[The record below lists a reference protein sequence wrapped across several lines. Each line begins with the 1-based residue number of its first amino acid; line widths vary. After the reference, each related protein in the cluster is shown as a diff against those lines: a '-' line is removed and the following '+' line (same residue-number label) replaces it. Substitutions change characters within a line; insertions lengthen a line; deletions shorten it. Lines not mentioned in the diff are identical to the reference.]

1 MSARTSRSGRRAS
14 LNVLVAATL
23 ALPCAMPVHAQ
34 TVSSAT
40 TALRAGRYDEA
51 IAAAALLAARAP
63 ADVAARRLHVQ
74 ALSEMGRYAE
84 AEAAARRYAADGAT
98 GGALQATL
106 GDALVRRGSLAEARA
121 AFGRA
126 IASRAADSL
135 EARAALAALL
145 EEQSGR
151 AAARAEF
158 ERVAAAN
165 ASTLTARQWV
175 AVGDAQRR
183 LAQTE
188 SARARLAL
196 RAFEAALAADPSD
209 PEPQLR
215 LGALLLEKNNAPE
228 ARASFEGVLA
238 ANPRSPRALLGLARV
253 RQFDGAAGATVLADS
268 SLKANP
274 HFVDAHLLLAA
285 GRLEAEDYTRA
296 EASVRSAL
304 AVDSTAADAT
314 TLLAAVRYL
323 RGDAAGFESARKQ
336 VLARAPR
343 YAAFYAT
350 LADLAAKHRQYA
362 AAARFGAQGVALD
375 SASWRSHAVR
385 GINQLR
391 LGHTDSARSSLER
404 AFAGDP
410 YDVWVKNTLDLLDA
424 TRAYRTQRTQHFTL
438 VADSAESTLLSL
450 YLGELL
456 EEGYDK
462 LATRYGYRP
471 PAVRM
476 ELYRRHTDFSV
487 RTVGL
492 TGLGALGVSF
502 GPVLAM
508 DAPSAREAGDFHWG
522 ATAWHELAHTFTL
535 GVTDN
540 RVPRWLSEGLS
551 VLEERRARPGWGDG
565 PTPQFLS
572 AWREGRVPP
581 PSRLND
587 GFVRPAFPQQVILS
601 YYAASLVCELI
612 DRDFGVA
619 AVPALLGAYRDGL
632 TTEAA
637 VARALRIDL
646 PELDRRFDTYV
657 RTRFGR
663 AMEAVAG
670 PTGGQYG
677 RLMAAGDSAARAG
690 RAAPAIA
697 AFSGAKALFP
707 EHARGDSPYWRLAQ
721 LQLARGDTAQ
731 AITELR
737 ELTSRDGSF
746 LPAQLLLGRLR
757 EQRGDVTGAAQALE
771 QSVWIWPYDAAVHA
785 KLAGFYEQT
794 RDTRRAVRE
803 RRAVLALAPVDLA
816 DARFQL
822 ARALLAAGDRTA
834 AKREVLQ
841 ALEEAPTFAPAQELL
856 LTLVDGPRAGGGAP

>member
-1 MSARTSRSGRRAS
+1 MRIHCTLGAAWRAG
-14 LNVLVAATL
+14 LIAALL
-23 ALPCAMPVHAQ
+23 AAGTPVRAQ
-34 TVSSAT
+34 TVSGAT

-51 IAAAALLAARAP
+51 IAAAAAIAARAP

-74 ALSEMGRYAE
+74 ALAEVGRYAD
-84 AEAAARRYAADGAT
+84 AEAAARRYAGDGAS
-98 GGALQATL
+98 GNALQGTL
-106 GDALVRRGSLAEARA
+106 GDVLARRGSLIEARA
-121 AFGRA
+121 VFGRA
-126 IASRAADSL
+126 IAARAADSL
-135 EARAALAALL
+135 EARVALAALV
-145 EEQSGR
+145 EEQAGR
-151 AAARAEF
+151 AAARAEL
-158 ERVAAAN
+158 ERVAAAG
-165 ASTLTARQWV
+165 SSGTLTARQWV
-175 AVGDAQRR
+175 AVGEAHRR

-188 SARARLAL
+188 PTRVRQAL
-196 RAFEAALAADPSD
+196 RAFDAALAVDAGD
-209 PEPQLR
+209 PEPRLR
-215 LGALLLEKNNAPE
+215 AGALFLEKYNAPD
-228 ARASFEGVLA
+228 ARASFEAVLT
-238 ANPRSPRALLGLARV
+238 ANPRSPRALLGMARV
-253 RQFDGAAGATVLADS
+253 RQFDGAAGATALADS

-274 HFVDAHLLLAA
+274 NLVEAHLLLAA
-285 GRLEAEDYTRA
+285 ARLEAEDYARA

-304 AVDSTAADAT
+304 AVDSTAAEAT

-323 RGDAAGFESARKQ
+323 RGDEAGFGAARRQ
-336 VLARAPR
+336 VLTRSPR

-391 LGHTDSARSSLER
+391 LGHADSARASLER

-424 TRAYRTQRTQHFTL
+424 TRAYRTQRTPHFTL

-456 EEGYDK
+456 EDGYDK

-471 PAVRM
+471 PNVRM
-476 ELYRRHTDFSV
+476 ELYRRHADFSV

-492 TGLGALGVSF
+492 AGLGALGVSF

-587 GFVRPAFPQQVILS
+587 GFVRPVFPQQVILS

-612 DRDFGVA
+612 ERDFGAA

-637 VARALRIDL
+637 ITRALRIDL
-646 PELDRRFDTYV
+646 PELDRRFDAYV
-657 RTRFGR
+657 RARFGR

-670 PTGGQYG
+670 PSGGQYS

-707 EHARGDSPYWRLAQ
+707 EFARGDSPYWRLAQ
-721 LQLARGDTAQ
+721 LRLARGDTAQ
-731 AITELR
+731 AITELQ

-757 EQRGDVTGAAQALE
+757 EQRGDVAGAAQALE
-771 QSVWIWPYDAAVHA
+771 QSVWIWPYDPAVHA

-803 RRAVLALAPVDLA
+803 RRAILALAPVDLA
-816 DARFQL
+816 DARYQL

-856 LTLVDGPRAGGGAP
+856 LTLVDGPRAGGGAR

>member
-1 MSARTSRSGRRAS
+1 
-14 LNVLVAATL
+14 
-23 ALPCAMPVHAQ
+23 
-34 TVSSAT
+34 
-40 TALRAGRYDEA
+40 
-51 IAAAALLAARAP
+51 
-63 ADVAARRLHVQ
+63 VAARRLHVQ
-74 ALSEMGRYAE
+74 ALAEVGRYAD
-84 AEAAARRYAADGAT
+84 AEAAARRYAGDGAS
-98 GGALQATL
+98 GNALQGTL
-106 GDALVRRGSLAEARA
+106 GDVLARRGSLIEARA
-121 AFGRA
+121 VFGRA
-126 IASRAADSL
+126 IAARAADSL
-135 EARAALAALL
+135 EARVALAALV
-145 EEQSGR
+145 EEQAGR
-151 AAARAEF
+151 AAARAEL
-158 ERVAAAN
+158 ERVAAAGSS
-165 ASTLTARQWV
+165 ATLTARQWV
-175 AVGDAQRR
+175 AVGEAHRR

-188 SARARLAL
+188 PTRVRQAL
-196 RAFEAALAADPSD
+196 RAFDAALAVDAGD
-209 PEPQLR
+209 PEPRLR
-215 LGALLLEKNNAPE
+215 AGALFLEKYNAPD
-228 ARASFEGVLA
+228 ARASFEAVLT
-238 ANPRSPRALLGLARV
+238 ANPRSPRALLGMARV
-253 RQFDGAAGATVLADS
+253 RQFDGAAGATALADS

-274 HFVDAHLLLAA
+274 NLVEAHLLLAA
-285 GRLEAEDYTRA
+285 ARLEAEDYARA
-296 EASVRSAL
+296 DASVRSAL
-304 AVDSTAADAT
+304 AVDSTAAEAT

-323 RGDAAGFESARKQ
+323 RGDEAGFGAARRQ
-336 VLARAPR
+336 VLTRSPR

-391 LGHTDSARSSLER
+391 LGHADSARASLER

-424 TRAYRTQRTQHFTL
+424 TRAYRTQRTPHFTL

-456 EEGYDK
+456 EDGYDK

-471 PAVRM
+471 PNVRM
-476 ELYRRHTDFSV
+476 ELYRRHADFSV

-492 TGLGALGVSF
+492 AGLGALGVSF

-587 GFVRPAFPQQVILS
+587 GFVRPVFPQQVILS

-612 DRDFGVA
+612 ERDFGAA

-637 VARALRIDL
+637 ITRALRIDL
-646 PELDRRFDTYV
+646 PELDRRFDAYV
-657 RTRFGR
+657 RARFGR

-670 PTGGQYG
+670 PSGGQYS

-707 EHARGDSPYWRLAQ
+707 EFARGDSPYWRLAQ
-721 LQLARGDTAQ
+721 LRLARGDTAQ
-731 AITELR
+731 AITELQ

-757 EQRGDVTGAAQALE
+757 EQRGDVAGAAQALE
-771 QSVWIWPYDAAVHA
+771 QSVWIWPYDPAVHA

-803 RRAVLALAPVDLA
+803 RRAILALAPVDLA
-816 DARFQL
+816 DARYQL

-856 LTLVDGPRAGGGAP
+856 LTLVDGPRAGGGAR